1 MAVVEITKDNF
12 EHTVLKA
19 DKPVLVDFWA
29 EWCGPCQ
36 MMGPIVDEVAEERN
50 DIIIGKLN
58 VDTQPEIALRYNVMS
73 IPTLILFENGEEA
86 QKSIGYLFQV
96 FNRALSHK
104 LIS

>member
-12 EHTVLKA
+12 ENTVLKA

-86 QKSIGYLFQV
+86 QKSIG
-96 FNRALSHK
+96 
-104 LIS
+104 LISKEELLELINK

>member
-36 MMGPIVDEVAEERN
+36 MTGPIVDEVAEERN

-86 QKSIGYLFQV
+86 QKSIG
-96 FNRALSHK
+96 
-104 LIS
+104 LISKEELLELINK

>member
-50 DIIIGKLN
+50 DIIIGK
-58 VDTQPEIALRYNVMS
+58 
-73 IPTLILFENGEEA
+73 
-86 QKSIGYLFQV
+86 IG
-96 FNRALSHK
+96 RAHV
-104 LIS
+104 

>member
-29 EWCGPCQ
+29 EWCGPCK

-86 QKSIGYLFQV
+86 QKSIG
-96 FNRALSHK
+96 
-104 LIS
+104 LISKEELLELINK

>member
-12 EHTVLKA
+12 EETVLKA

-36 MMGPIVDEVAEERN
+36 MMGPIVDEVAEER
-50 DIIIGKLN
+50 DDVIIGKLN

-86 QKSIGYLFQV
+86 QKSIG
-96 FNRALSHK
+96 
-104 LIS
+104 LISKEELLELINK

>member
-12 EHTVLKA
+12 EQTVLKA

-36 MMGPIVDEVAEERN
+36 MMGPIVDEVAEERD

-58 VDTQPEIALRYNVMS
+58 VDTQPETSLRYNVMS

-86 QKSIGYLFQV
+86 QKSIG
-96 FNRALSHK
+96 
-104 LIS
+104 LISKEELLELINK

>member
-19 DKPVLVDFWA
+19 DKPVLVYFWA

-86 QKSIGYLFQV
+86 QKSIG
-96 FNRALSHK
+96 
-104 LIS
+104 LISKEELLELINK

>member
-19 DKPVLVDFWA
+19 DKPALVDFWA

-86 QKSIGYLFQV
+86 QKSIG
-96 FNRALSHK
+96 
-104 LIS
+104 LISKEELLELINK

>member
-12 EHTVLKA
+12 EQTVLKA

-36 MMGPIVDEVAEERN
+36 MMGLIVDEVAEERD

-73 IPTLILFENGEEA
+73 IPTLIVFENGEEA
-86 QKSIGYLFQV
+86 QKSIG
-96 FNRALSHK
+96 
-104 LIS
+104 LISKEELLELINK

>member
-29 EWCGPCQ
+29 EWCGSCQ

-86 QKSIGYLFQV
+86 QKSIG
-96 FNRALSHK
+96 
-104 LIS
+104 LISKEELLELINK

>member
-36 MMGPIVDEVAEERN
+36 MMGPIVGEVAEERN

-86 QKSIGYLFQV
+86 QKSIG
-96 FNRALSHK
+96 
-104 LIS
+104 LISKEELLELINK

>member
-86 QKSIGYLFQV
+86 QKSIG
-96 FNRALSHK
+96 
-104 LIS
+104 LISKEELLELINK

>member
-73 IPTLILFENGEEA
+73 IPTLILFENGGEA
-86 QKSIGYLFQV
+86 QKSIG
-96 FNRALSHK
+96 
-104 LIS
+104 LISKEELLELINK

>member
-58 VDTQPEIALRYNVMS
+58 VDTQPEIAMRYNVMS
-73 IPTLILFENGEEA
+73 IPTLILFDNGEEA
-86 QKSIGYLFQV
+86 QKSIG
-96 FNRALSHK
+96 
-104 LIS
+104 LISKEELLELINK

>member
-12 EHTVLKA
+12 EQTVLKA

-36 MMGPIVDEVAEERN
+36 MMGPIVDEVAEERD

-73 IPTLILFENGEEA
+73 IPTLIVFENGEEA
-86 QKSIGYLFQV
+86 KKSIG
-96 FNRALSHK
+96 
-104 LIS
+104 LISKEELLELINK

>member
-86 QKSIGYLFQV
+86 QKSIG
-96 FNRALSHK
+96 
-104 LIS
+104 LIYREDLLELMNK

>member
-86 QKSIGYLFQV
+86 QKSIG
-96 FNRALSHK
+96 
-104 LIS
+104 LITKEELLELINK

>member
-19 DKPVLVDFWA
+19 DKPVLVDFRA

-58 VDTQPEIALRYNVMS
+58 VDTQPEIAMRYNVMS

-86 QKSIGYLFQV
+86 QKSIG
-96 FNRALSHK
+96 
-104 LIS
+104 LISKEELLELINK

>member
-12 EHTVLKA
+12 EQTVLKA

-58 VDTQPEIALRYNVMS
+58 VDTQSEIALRYNVMS
-73 IPTLILFENGEEA
+73 IPTLIVFENGEEA
-86 QKSIGYLFQV
+86 QKSIG
-96 FNRALSHK
+96 
-104 LIS
+104 LISKEELLELINK

>member
-12 EHTVLKA
+12 EETVLKA

-50 DIIIGKLN
+50 DLIIGKLN

-73 IPTLILFENGEEA
+73 IPTLILFKNGEEA
-86 QKSIGYLFQV
+86 QKSIG
-96 FNRALSHK
+96 
-104 LIS
+104 LISKEELLELINK

>member
-12 EHTVLKA
+12 EQTVLKA

-36 MMGPIVDEVAEERN
+36 MMGPIVDEVAEERD

-73 IPTLILFENGEEA
+73 IPTL
-86 QKSIGYLFQV
+86 KIG
-96 FNRALSHK
+96 RAHV
-104 LIS
+104 

>member
-1 MAVVEITKDNF
+1 MA
-12 EHTVLKA
+12 LKINDENA
-19 DKPVLVDFWA
+19 KELIASGKPVVIDFWA

-86 QKSIGYLFQV
+86 QKSIG
-96 FNRALSHK
+96 
-104 LIS
+104 LISKEELLELINK

>member
-36 MMGPIVDEVAEERN
+36 MMRPIVDEVAEERN

-86 QKSIGYLFQV
+86 QKSIG
-96 FNRALSHK
+96 
-104 LIS
+104 LISKEELLELINK

>member
-36 MMGPIVDEVAEERN
+36 MMGPIVDEVAEERD

-86 QKSIGYLFQV
+86 QKSIG
-96 FNRALSHK
+96 
-104 LIS
+104 LISKEELLELINK

>member
-19 DKPVLVDFWA
+19 DKPVLVEFWA

-86 QKSIGYLFQV
+86 QKSIG
-96 FNRALSHK
+96 
-104 LIS
+104 LISKEELLELINK

>member
-19 DKPVLVDFWA
+19 DNPVLVDFWA

-58 VDTQPEIALRYNVMS
+58 VDTQPEIAMRYNVMS
-73 IPTLILFENGEEA
+73 IPTFILFENGEEA
-86 QKSIGYLFQV
+86 QKSIG
-96 FNRALSHK
+96 
-104 LIS
+104 LISKEELLELINK

>member
-73 IPTLILFENGEEA
+73 IPTLIVFENGEEA
-86 QKSIGYLFQV
+86 QKSIG
-96 FNRALSHK
+96 
-104 LIS
+104 LISKEELLELINK

>member
-1 MAVVEITKDNF
+1 MAVVEITK
-12 EHTVLKA
+12 

-58 VDTQPEIALRYNVMS
+58 VDTQPEIAMRYNVMS

-86 QKSIGYLFQV
+86 QKSIG
-96 FNRALSHK
+96 
-104 LIS
+104 LISKEELLELINK

>member
-12 EHTVLKA
+12 EQTVLKV

-36 MMGPIVDEVAEERN
+36 MMGPIVDEVAEERD

-86 QKSIGYLFQV
+86 QKSIG
-96 FNRALSHK
+96 
-104 LIS
+104 LISKEELLELINK

>member
-12 EHTVLKA
+12 EQTVLKA

-36 MMGPIVDEVAEERN
+36 MMGPIVDEVAEERG
-50 DIIIGKLN
+50 DVIIGKLN

-73 IPTLILFENGEEA
+73 IPTLILFENGDEV
-86 QKSIGYLFQV
+86 QKSVG
-96 FNRALSHK
+96 
-104 LIS
+104 LISKEELLEIINK

>member
-19 DKPVLVDFWA
+19 DKPVLVDLCA

-36 MMGPIVDEVAEERN
+36 MMGPLVDEVAEERN

-58 VDTQPEIALRYNVMS
+58 VDTQPEIAMRYNVMS

-86 QKSIGYLFQV
+86 QKSIG
-96 FNRALSHK
+96 
-104 LIS
+104 LISKEELLELINK

>member
-19 DKPVLVDFWA
+19 DKPVLIDFWA

-86 QKSIGYLFQV
+86 QKSIG
-96 FNRALSHK
+96 
-104 LIS
+104 LISKEELLELINK

>member
-12 EHTVLKA
+12 EQTVLKA

-36 MMGPIVDEVAEERN
+36 MMGPIVDEVAEERD

-58 VDTQPEIALRYNVMS
+58 VDTQPETALRYNVMS

-86 QKSIGYLFQV
+86 QKSIG
-96 FNRALSHK
+96 
-104 LIS
+104 LISKEELLELINK